1 MQPNDWKG
9 GVFIAVSSL
18 YRRRRDLS
26 SSLMAF
32 TNNKTNIKVSRR
44 RVVCSASTSNTVGVS
59 YFFFLFNSIK
69 ELAKILFYI
78 ILRRLC
84 LYKNL

>member
-32 TNNKTNIKVSRR
+32 TNNKTNINVSRR

-59 YFFFLFNSIK
+59 YFLFFFKFNKRIGQNSI
-69 ELAKILFYI
+69 
-78 ILRRLC
+78 
-84 LYKNL
+84 LYYSAAAVFI